1 LKNGFRQ
8 TSQTS
13 YFKVIFKPCLKF
25 RALNAAIRSCCT
37 KAKISSFSSGAAAL
51 FILLGQFKL
60 LPRQNLKLS
69 GHCRLNLGRRGSLR
83 RCLNLRQT
91 KTITIKA
98 SVLHGAMDDIS

>member
-1 LKNGFRQ
+1 MKNEFRQ

-13 YFKVIFKPCLKF
+13 YLKVIFKLYLKF
-25 RALNAAIRSCCT
+25 SALTHDLLAPHGG
-37 KAKISSFSSGAAAL
+37 KISSLSVDAATL

-83 RCLNLRQT
+83 RCLNLRPI

-98 SVLHGAMDDIS
+98 SVLHGAVDDAS